1 MFGLFK
7 RSKKYTNIKVHN
19 FNEAVMEND
28 SVIID
33 VRSESEQSSGKIPG
47 SKLINVSRP
56 DFAQKVSK
64 LNKDKSYYLYC
75 RSGFR
80 SAKACKIMYDLGF
93 EKVYNLSGGI
103 MAWNRNK

>member
-7 RSKKYTNIKVHN
+7 KQKKYSSIKASE
-19 FNEAVMEND
+19 FNKVVKNND

-33 VRSESEQSSGKIPG
+33 VRSESEQKSGKIPG
-47 SKLINVSRP
+47 SILVNVSRP
-56 DFAQKVSK
+56 DFAQKVSNMDK
-64 LNKDKSYYLYC
+64 NKSYYLYC

-80 SAKACKIMYDLGF
+80 SAKACGIMYDLGF

-103 MAWNRNK
+103 MAWNRSK